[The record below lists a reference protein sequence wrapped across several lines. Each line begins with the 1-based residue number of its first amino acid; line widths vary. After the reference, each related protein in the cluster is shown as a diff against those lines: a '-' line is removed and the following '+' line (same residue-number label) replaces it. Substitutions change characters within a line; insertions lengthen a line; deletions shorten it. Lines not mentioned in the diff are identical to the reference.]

1 MGLYPEEYPQIYPA
15 WEIRESISGPRPP
28 LEPKEPKPVDTTPP
42 SKYPNLAENLKYS
55 SFCLL
60 AFGVSLLLCFWVYNP
75 FVFFLLVSFSIGSIV
90 FLCKSYNSLIESKT
104 YKERLSSHQKTIE
117 EYNVAYEKYKEMREK
132 YIEERQS
139 YDELA
144 QSLKNQE
151 DIMAYRLNQRL
162 MFLKSVKSKERH
174 RWFYDLGKYKSPKVG
189 RAEILFREYINQKKA
204 NNIIPSDFDFFF
216 DASVEVS
223 SFKSLRVSFFYPDL
237 LVLTPRGLMIDVE
250 IDEPYSADSKKPI
263 HAIHSLDNND
273 FGRNQYF
280 TKNNCNVI
288 RFTERQI
295 IRYPEICLRIIL
307 QFDDFASIPSDM
319 ILPDDFKEKSWTDKD
334 AELMA
339 KNDYRNTY

>member
-1 MGLYPEEYPQIYPA
+1 M
-15 WEIRESISGPRPP
+15 
-28 LEPKEPKPVDTTPP
+28 
-42 SKYPNLAENLKYS
+42 
-55 SFCLL
+55 
-60 AFGVSLLLCFWVYNP
+60 
-75 FVFFLLVSFSIGSIV
+75 LVSFFIGSIV

-104 YKERLSSHQKTIE
+104 YKERLSCHQKTVE
-117 EYNVAYEKYKEMREK
+117 EYYTAVEKYKEDKKK
-132 YIEERQS
+132 YIEKKQT

-144 QSLKNQE
+144 QSFKNQE
-151 DIMAYRLNQRL
+151 DIMTYRLSQRL
-162 MFLKSVKSKERH
+162 VFLKSLKSKERH
-174 RWFYDLGKYKSPKVG
+174 RWFYDLDKYKNPKLG
-189 RAEILFREYINQKKA
+189 RAEFLFREYINQKIA
-204 NNIIPSDFDFFF
+204 NNTIPSDFDFFF

-273 FGRNQYF
+273 FRRNQYF
-280 TKNNCNVI
+280 TKYNCSVI

-307 QFDDFASIPSDM
+307 QFDDYASIPSDM
-319 ILPDDFKEKSWTDKD
+319 ILPYDFKEKSWTDKD

-339 KNDYRNTY
+339 KNNYRDTY